1 MAEQGLRAVIWDLDG
16 VIIDSAQAHFRAWQ
30 RLAQEEG
37 WRLSEEEFRATF
49 GMRNDRIIPLL
60 WGEMPPERVRALSER
75 KEAYFR
81 ELVRQ
86 NPHSLALPGALEL
99 LQAVHEAGIAQA
111 LASSTPPENIA
122 LISELLGLQRYL
134 QVLISG
140 EMVERG
146 KPAPDISLK
155 AAEALQV
162 PPSACVVIEDA
173 VAGIEAAHAAGMRCL
188 AVATTREPE
197 ALREADLVVH
207 SLTEVTVE
215 RLRALI
221 PTA

>member
-1 MAEQGLRAVIWDLDG
+1 MAEQGLLAVIWDLDG

-37 WRLSEEEFRATF
+37 WTLSEEDFRATF
-49 GMRNDRIIPLL
+49 GMRNDRILPLL
-60 WGEMPPERVRALSER
+60 WGEMPPERIRALSER

-86 NPHSLALPGALEL
+86 NPQSLALPGALEL

-146 KPAPDISLK
+146 KPAPDIFLK

-197 ALREADLVVH
+197 ALDEADLVVR
-207 SLTEVTVE
+207 SLSEVNVE

-221 PTA
+221 PAS

>member
-60 WGEMPPERVRALSER
+60 WGEMPPERIRALSER

-86 NPHSLALPGALEL
+86 NPQSLALPGALEL

-146 KPAPDISLK
+146 KPAPDIFLK

-197 ALREADLVVH
+197 ALYEADLVVR
-207 SLTEVTVE
+207 SLSEVNVE

-221 PTA
+221 PAS

>member
-1 MAEQGLRAVIWDLDG
+1 MAEQGLQAVIWDLDG

-30 RLAQEEG
+30 RLAHEEG
-37 WRLSEEEFRATF
+37 WTLSEEDFRATF

-81 ELVRQ
+81 EILRQ
-86 NPHSLALPGALEL
+86 NPTGLALPGALEL
-99 LQAVHEAGIAQA
+99 LEALHEAGIAQA

-134 QVLISG
+134 QALISG
-140 EMVERG
+140 ETVERG
-146 KPAPDISLK
+146 KPAPDIFLK
-155 AAEALQV
+155 AAATLQV
-162 PPSACVVIEDA
+162 PPAACLVIEDA

-197 ALREADLVVH
+197 ALREADLVVR
-207 SLTEVTVE
+207 SLTEVNVE
-215 RLRALI
+215 RLRALV
-221 PTA
+221 PAS

>member
-37 WRLSEEEFRATF
+37 WTLSEEEFRATF

-86 NPHSLALPGALEL
+86 NPQSLALPGALEL

-146 KPAPDISLK
+146 KPAPDIFLK

-162 PPSACVVIEDA
+162 PPSTCVVIEDA

-197 ALREADLVVH
+197 ALHEADLVVR

-221 PTA
+221 PAS

>member
-1 MAEQGLRAVIWDLDG
+1 MAEEGLQAVIWDLDG
-16 VIIDSAQAHFRAWQ
+16 VIIDSAQAHFQAWQ
-30 RLAQEEG
+30 RLAHEEG
-37 WRLSEEEFRATF
+37 WTLSEEDFRATF

-60 WGEMPPERVRALSER
+60 WGEMPPERVRVLSER

-81 ELVRQ
+81 EILRQ
-86 NPHSLALPGALEL
+86 NPEGLALPGALEL
-99 LQAVHEAGIAQA
+99 LAALHEAGIAQA

-134 QVLISG
+134 QALISG

-146 KPAPDISLK
+146 KPAPDIFLK
-155 AAEALQV
+155 AAAALQV
-162 PPSACVVIEDA
+162 PPTACLVIEDA

-197 ALREADLVVH
+197 ALHEADLVVR
-207 SLTEVTVE
+207 SLTEVNVE
-215 RLRALI
+215 RLRSLL
-221 PTA
+221 PTS